1 MGDSEIFVGRVA
13 RFTRA
18 VLMVSAMGVAGIAP
32 AMAQDTAA
40 QDTQNDSA
48 QSAATGGEIIVTGS
62 RLRQTDLVAAAPV
75 TIMDAAEIDRTGAQ
89 SVGELLRELP
99 VASPSTSESAGRG
112 NDGSAT
118 VALRG
123 LDAVNTLVLVNGRR
137 MLSNNAG
144 GTVDLNSVSF
154 DAVERVEILQNGA
167 SAIYG
172 TDAVAGVVNM
182 IMRRDYDG
190 IRVRA
195 GMGISSRGDL
205 PTQEV
210 SALFGRKWST
220 GGFVLNAAYR
230 HSGGNKISDRPVSLD
245 PDWRAQGGRNFRDSA
260 PLSTAFR
267 GLDPAD
273 PNRALI
279 IREGVT
285 QATSLADF
293 RDYIFPGTATP
304 ITSGNDGV
312 NYFEYESSASKIS
325 QYNLYFSGHQDLND
339 SISAFVEASYN
350 KRNSLGFFAPDYF
363 IFSDQ
368 NIVSANN
375 DYNPFGRDVAAAR
388 TLLEVT
394 RTGVPRSKDV
404 SSKLYRIVGGL
415 QGRIGNSWN
424 WELSGNYQKL
434 DYYSYGGRG
443 VQRARLRIA
452 IGDSDIC
459 RATPGCVPMNLFGA
473 TGSVTD
479 EMLDF
484 VLVDRF
490 TDIDSK
496 LASFVGN
503 ISGTLLQLPAGDLN
517 ISIGGEYRAESFA
530 QVQDDQPDKTTRTP
544 PFLPATRKVSEVY
557 GELGIPLL
565 RDIPFIYRLDVEAA
579 VRFSHYNG
587 FGNTTN
593 PQASVRWRP
602 YEDLLIRGSWSSAFR
617 APNFTEANTTQS
629 RSARPVND
637 PCASPSYASFPGCNG
652 RQAEVNTSTPII
664 TGGNPDLR
672 PETAKSITAGFV
684 FTPRFLPRFS
694 LTVDFY
700 KINKS
705 DIIGIADPA
714 YIALQN
720 AQGTGYLGA
729 VLRSPVN
736 NSITDI
742 YSLRENLLKL
752 KVRGIDI
759 GAEYTT
765 PEASWGSLNIRA
777 DATYLDSYTQSP
789 APGTPPVERAGTYTT
804 AIGTLAKWRASG
816 RATWTLNNISLTY
829 GMRYV
834 GGVENQASLLVNGQY
849 LRAGSYLQHDLMFTT
864 EVDER
869 MKLSLGVENVTDR
882 MPPFLEGNYYNGFD
896 NLTFSS
902 RGRFFYARA
911 EMNF

>member
-1 MGDSEIFVGRVA
+1 MVIDGISVRNM
-13 RFTRA
+13 RRLRRA
-18 VLMVSAMGVAGIAP
+18 ALLASAVCVTVVSP
-32 AMAQDTAA
+32 ALAQDA
-40 QDTQNDSA
+40 QEGSGANDA
-48 QSAATGGEIIVTGS
+48 EAIVVTGS

-75 TIMDAAEIDRTGAQ
+75 TIMDAEDIDKTGAQ

-99 VASPSTSESAGRG
+99 VASPSTSESGGRG

-123 LDAVNTLVLVNGRR
+123 LDAVNTLVLLNGRR
-137 MLSNNAG
+137 LLSNNAG
-144 GTVDLNSVSF
+144 GTVDLNSVPF

-182 IMRRDYDG
+182 ITRRDYDG
-190 IRVRA
+190 IKLRA
-195 GMGISSRGDL
+195 GTGISSRGDL
-205 PTQEV
+205 PSFELSGT
-210 SALFGRKWST
+210 FGKKYST
-220 GGFVLNAAYR
+220 GGFIFNVSFR
-230 HSGGNKISDRPVSLD
+230 KSGGNLIADRPVSLD
-245 PDWRAQGGRNFRDSA
+245 PDWRATGGRNFRDSA
-260 PLSTAFR
+260 PLSTAFK

-285 QATSLADF
+285 QATSLSDF
-293 RDYIFPGTATP
+293 RDYIFPATGTP
-304 ITSGNDGV
+304 ISTGNDGI

-325 QYNLYFSGHQDLND
+325 QLNLWFAGHQDLTDN
-339 SISAFVEASYN
+339 ISAFAEVSYN
-350 KRNSLGFFAPDYF
+350 KRKSLGFFAPDYF
-363 IFSDQ
+363 IFSNQ

-375 DYNPFGRDVAAAR
+375 DFNPFGRDVAAAR

-404 SSKLYRIVGGL
+404 DSELYRVVAGL
-415 QGRIGNSWN
+415 QGKIGSNWD

-479 EMLDF
+479 EMLKF
-484 VLVDRF
+484 VTVDRF
-490 TDIDSK
+490 TDISSELK
-496 LASFVGN
+496 SVVGN
-503 ISGTLLQLPAGDLN
+503 VSGTLLQLPAGDLN
-517 ISIGGEYRAESFA
+517 ISIGGEYRTESFA
-530 QVQDDQPDKTTRTP
+530 QIQDDQIDKTTRTP
-544 PFLPATRKVSEVY
+544 PFLPPTRKVSEVY
-557 GELGIPLL
+557 GELGIPVL
-565 RDIPFIYRLDVEAA
+565 RDIPFIYRLDIDAA
-579 VRFSHYNG
+579 VRFSHYNA

-593 PQASVRWRP
+593 PQVSVRWRP
-602 YEDLLIRGSWSSAFR
+602 YQDLLIRGSWSSAFR

-637 PCASPSYASFPGCNG
+637 PCASAAFATFPGCNG
-652 RQAEVNTSTPII
+652 RLAEVNTSTPII

-672 PETAKSITAGFV
+672 PETAKSMTAGFV
-684 FTPRFLPRFS
+684 FTPSFVPRLS

-700 KINKS
+700 KIKKS
-705 DIIGIADPA
+705 DIIGIADPE
-714 YIALQN
+714 YIVQQN
-720 AQGTGYLGA
+720 ASGAGYTNA

-742 YSLRENLLKL
+742 LSIRENLLTL
-752 KVRGIDI
+752 KVQGVDI

-765 PEASWGSLNIRA
+765 AEASWGRLNFRA

-789 APGTPPVERAGTYTT
+789 APGTPPVERSGSYTT

-816 RATWTLNNISLTY
+816 RATWSLDNVALTY

-834 GGVENQASLLVNGQY
+834 GGVVNEASLLVNGKHLQ
-849 LRAGSYLQHDLMFTT
+849 AESYLQHDLMLSA
-864 EVDER
+864 EIGSR
-869 MKLSLGVENVTDR
+869 MKMAVGVENVTDE

-902 RGRFFYARA
+902 RGRFFYTRV
-911 EMNF
+911 ELTF